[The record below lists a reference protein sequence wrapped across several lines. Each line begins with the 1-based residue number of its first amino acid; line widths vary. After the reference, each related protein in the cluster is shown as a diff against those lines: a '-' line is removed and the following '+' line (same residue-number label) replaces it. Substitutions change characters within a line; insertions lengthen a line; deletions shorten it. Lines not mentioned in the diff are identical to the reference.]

1 MIEGF
6 SGSCS
11 TLLEYQKSDSSGSLH
26 QYICNE
32 WTLKQMVVD
41 LTCDLEMDFWVTN
54 LKTAT
59 IESRVQLSVYD
70 LKISFFPL
78 INIKFPL
85 HRQSEKA
92 IMFFYTRRPSNH
104 KFYNNTLQCTA
115 TAVCNLDFSRMLF
128 HCSDYSLGNH

>member
-54 LKTAT
+54 LKTVT
-59 IESRVQLSVYD
+59 VNV
-70 LKISFFPL
+70 
-78 INIKFPL
+78 N
-85 HRQSEKA
+85 
-92 IMFFYTRRPSNH
+92 M
-104 KFYNNTLQCTA
+104 
-115 TAVCNLDFSRMLF
+115 
-128 HCSDYSLGNH
+128 